1 MRKILAAAAV
11 IAALATPAHAKSAN
25 FPKGLQGD
33 WCSTEGHQD
42 KFIYAKG
49 ACSEENRHDHMKL
62 SGTSTKTPYVAQMRC
77 SHDGE
82 AYDERDDF
90 TFKDDRLEVR
100 WWNKNF
106 GKADDYGS
114 DRFTTVNQSLVK
126 GITDKSGEDG
136 IEACMN
142 NQGYVFCPD
151 CQVFGNDGPRC
162 KDDDHLH
169 SWCWEQNFDEAVKIM
184 RKGS

>member
-1 MRKILAAAAV
+1 MMKKILAAAAV
-11 IAALATPAHAKSAN
+11 IAALATPAYAKSAN
-25 FPKGLQGD
+25 FPKELQGD
-33 WCSTEGHQD
+33 WCSTEEHQD

-49 ACSEENRHDHMKL
+49 ACSEENHHDQMKL
-62 SGTSTKTPYVAQMRC
+62 SGDIYKVS
-77 SHDGE
+77 DGE
-82 AYDERDDF
+82 CRLISIRSDF
-90 TFKDDRLEVR
+90 TFKGDRLEVR
-100 WWNKNF
+100 GWNKNF

-114 DRFTTVNQSLVK
+114 ERFTTVNQCLVK

-162 KDDDHLH
+162 KDDDQLH
-169 SWCWEQNFDEAVKIM
+169 SWCWEQNFDETVKIM